1 MPAVLLTKSKC
12 SREDRR
18 LLSWDPV
25 PREREQARWPSAVA
39 GTLHPLPLIP
49 QQTVVLDGK
58 GCDPMSNGI
67 GTQGRMS
74 VLSPARLLVF
84 SSPLARLSH
93 RPCRPPRVEMGAE
106 QP

>member
-1 MPAVLLTKSKC
+1 MLLTKSKC

-25 PREREQARWPSAVA
+25 PRGREQARWPSAVA

-49 QQTVVLDGK
+49 QRTVVLDGE
-58 GCDPMSNGI
+58 GRDPMSNGVR
-67 GTQGRMS
+67 TQSRMA
-74 VLSPARLLVF
+74 VLSLARLLVF

-93 RPCRPPRVEMGAE
+93 RPCRAPRVEMGAE